1 MTTTRILRNPD
12 GKDIDLSTKSNEML
26 LAMFNYLIDR
36 YEELKEEQGYNDAL
50 MIIKEELTERKIPLY
65 RFNN

>member
-1 MTTTRILRNPD
+1 MTTIRILRNPD
-12 GKDIDLSTKSNEML
+12 GKDINLSLKSNEMV

-50 MIIKEELTERKIPLY
+50 MVIKEELKERNIPLY
-65 RFNN
+65 KFNN

>member
-1 MTTTRILRNPD
+1 MTTTRILRNPE
-12 GKDIDLSTKSNEML
+12 GKDINLSLKSNEML

-50 MIIKEELTERKIPLY
+50 MVIKEELKERNIPLY